1 MAPESGFN
9 PISHVAD
16 AHELEIFHGVNIH
29 IPFGITKFEIL
40 IFAAAVLVFVAYSW
54 LAKKVVTGET
64 PKGKLWNFLE
74 MLLIF
79 IRDQVARPSIG
90 EHDYKRFL
98 PYLWTTFLF
107 ILVLN
112 LFGMIP
118 FLGSATASL
127 AVTVVL
133 ALISFSVVQI
143 NGIVANHGFK
153 GYMKTFVPHLEF
165 GSSPLARILSFFMSA
180 GMFVLEVM
188 SMFIRSIVLA
198 IRLFANMLAGHV
210 ALVVVL
216 SFIMMAGQAAASGSN
231 QASMFFWP
239 ITFSSVVMVTVLS
252 LLELFGAC
260 LQAFLFTFLTAIFIG
275 LAIHPQH

>member
-1 MAPESGFN
+1 MASESGFN
-9 PISHVAD
+9 PILHVAD
-16 AHELEIFHGVNIH
+16 AHEFEIFHHVNVH

-40 IFAAAVLVFVAYSW
+40 ILAAAIVIFVAYTW
-54 LAKKVVTGET
+54 LAKKVATGET
-64 PKGKLWNFLE
+64 PRGRLWNFLE

-90 EHDYKRFL
+90 EHEYKRFL

-127 AVTVVL
+127 AVTIVL
-133 ALISFSVVQI
+133 AGISFAVVQV
-143 NGIVANHGFK
+143 NGIRANHGFG
-153 GYMKTFVPHLEF
+153 GYMKSFIPHIEF
-165 GSSPLARILSFFMSA
+165 GTSPVMKVLGFFMMA
-180 GMFVLEVM
+180 GMFVLEIL
-188 SMFIRSIVLA
+188 SMLIRSVVLA
-198 IRLFANMLAGHV
+198 VRLFANMLAGHT

-216 SFIMMAGQAAASGSN
+216 SFIMMAGNAAAHGSSE
-231 QASMFFWP
+231 ASIFFWP
-239 ITFSSVVMVTVLS
+239 ITFSSVVMVLLLN
-252 LLELFGAC
+252 LLELFVAC
-260 LQAFLFTFLTAIFIG
+260 LQAFIFTFLTAIFIG